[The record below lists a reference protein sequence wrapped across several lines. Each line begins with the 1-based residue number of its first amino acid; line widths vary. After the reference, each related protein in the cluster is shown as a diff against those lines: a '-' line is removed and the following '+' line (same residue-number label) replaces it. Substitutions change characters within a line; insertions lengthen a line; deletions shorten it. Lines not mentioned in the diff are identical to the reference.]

1 MQECIANQMINFVNS
16 QTSKGMNLLFIGT
29 VGDNFYPAGQSCIPH
44 DPGWGFPFYNKYN
57 YLANDTY
64 WLAVKGNHDW
74 ANLDPNAMCP
84 WANPKYIDPNTK
96 IPYAGLQLNKD
107 KGGCNPDNYYLP
119 DYGYYY
125 SIPQLNFEWIA
136 MDENANPCSN
146 GDLNNDFKD
155 CGFSQK
161 TGCDYLKK
169 IQTATELNMK
179 QRANVSN
186 NNNFMIIQHY
196 SGGQLQKFNDQFKS
210 IRGNDKDYRVW
221 GAAGHT
227 HTQLCMHN
235 DTTNGVCDQI
245 RTGGGGTGNVNDIH
259 GFYVIGFDENKQM
272 IQPYQFDDPLISCM
286 PPCGQGEPYTDEEK
300 LKANFYYC
308 CTDPDEADLCN
319 IYDTSKCP

>member
-136 MDENANPCSN
+136 METTVVDCGPGDKGFYTFDGCGNDNNGTIGCGFLGKMRDASEKMMKERAATSN
-146 GDLNNDFKD
+146 NTNFLIVNHYEAETQQGLLNDFNAARSGSD
-155 CGFSQK
+155 G
-161 TGCDYLKK
+161 TDY
-169 IQTATELNMK
+169 IAW
-179 QRANVSN
+179 S
-186 NNNFMIIQHY
+186 
-196 SGGQLQKFNDQFKS
+196 
-210 IRGNDKDYRVW
+210 
-221 GAAGHT
+221 AAGHA
-227 HTQLCMHN
+227 HIQQCITQ
-235 DTTNGVCDQI
+235 DANGECSNI
-245 RTGGGGTGNVNDIH
+245 LTGGGGTGSTNDLH
-259 GFYVIGFDENKQM
+259 GFFVIGFDENKKM
-272 IQPYQFDDPLISCM
+272 IQPYKINDPTISCDFTKAGA
-286 PPCGQGEPYTDEEK
+286 CGCTFSQEEIK
-300 LKANFYYC
+300 QNNIYQC
-308 CTDPDEADLCN
+308 QNDPDGLQFCN
-319 IYDTSKCP
+319 V